1 MLQADKKATIF
12 KEKNNIFGIFIL
24 KTPNEQSSRRQYPF
38 SR

>member
-24 KTPNEQSSRRQYPF
+24 KTPNEQSR
-38 SR
+38 